1 MLEGRPLKK
10 ILTVVILAAL
20 VLASFNI
27 IQLPHASA
35 QTNQAQV
42 LSYSWYLAP
51 STTTTA
57 EYINDLVCVG
67 EVQNTG
73 SNVIGKL
80 FVIGQAFD
88 SNGVVLDASEAQV
101 FVNNLAPNQKAPFYI
116 DFTPEN
122 SITQDQSW
130 VSNMTSLTV
139 QMGAIINATGT
150 QYTGLTTSNLNGLN
164 TNGVYTVTGTI
175 QNTGDQ
181 GIGDVAVVTT
191 FYNSTGS
198 VVALNFTD
206 VGSALAIGQATT
218 FSVTPQD
225 NTAALS
231 NEIASYAILLQ
242 SVPAP
247 TATATPNPTAV
258 PTAQPTSFPN
268 GSNSNPTQ
276 NSGSQSSI
284 LIYIIVIVAV
294 AVALIAVVGFV
305 LLRRPVNRQ

>member
-1 MLEGRPLKK
+1 MKK

-80 FVIGQAFD
+80 FVIGQALD
-88 SNGVVLDASEAQV
+88 SNGSVLDAGEAQV
-101 FVNNLAPNQKAPFYI
+101 FANNLAPNQKAPFYI

-130 VSNMTSLTV
+130 VSNMTSVTV

-150 QYTGLTTSNLNGLN
+150 QYAGLTTSNLNAVN
-164 TNGVYTVTGTI
+164 NNGVYTVTGTI
-175 QNTGDQ
+175 QNSGDQ
-181 GIGDVAVVTT
+181 SVGDVAVVTT
-191 FYNSTGS
+191 FYNSTGA

-206 VGSALAIGQATT
+206 VGSALTPGQATT
-218 FSVTPQD
+218 FSATPQD
-225 NTAALS
+225 NTAGLS
-231 NEIASYAILLQ
+231 NEIASYAMLLQ

-247 TATATPNPTAV
+247 TATATPIPTVA
-258 PTAQPTSFPN
+258 PTTQPTSFPN
-268 GSNSNPTQ
+268 GPSNPPQ
-276 NSGSQSSI
+276 NSGNQSS
-284 LIYIIVIVAV
+284 LLLYIIAIVAV
-294 AVALIAVVGFV
+294 AVALIAVVGFI
-305 LLRRPVNRQ
+305 LLRKPVKR